1 MNAIRVRRW
10 LLATYALGLAAI
22 SVQIASLHWAA
33 QGMVGTAR
41 ATEARHQGAAETVLE
56 SMRQTSRAAAHHSDQ
71 LSLIGFGL
79 AALAGL
85 SLLLSTVRQEP
96 GWRLL
101 ALAVLIAYL
110 LIGLMQV

>member
-1 MNAIRVRRW
+1 MNAIRARRW

-22 SVQIASLHWAA
+22 AMQIASLHWAA

-71 LSLIGFGL
+71 LSLIGLGL

-85 SLLLSTVRQEP
+85 SLLLSTVNHEP

-101 ALAVLIAYL
+101 ALAVLVAYVLVSL
-110 LIGLMQV
+110 LMV